1 VVLGVTDVPGPKG
14 SFQGISSAIT
24 PELVVRGDL
33 RSDATVFVRPHRGTR
48 RGRRPAARD
57 HRSARVS
64 LSVVDGRI
72 RHMLLTKR
80 TERQEIAADRDD
92 VRART
97 VPGPTGRCWPT
108 GAQSAWQV
116 TDETQG
122 RGLIPRS
129 KQR

>member
-1 VVLGVTDVPGPKG
+1 MWNHAASTRAPRRYLAPQLIMRGWKATSGARRHTDQGLIERPPPGIPRLADACVPM
-14 SFQGISSAIT
+14 
-24 PELVVRGDL
+24 
-33 RSDATVFVRPHRGTR
+33 
-48 RGRRPAARD
+48 
-57 HRSARVS
+57 
-64 LSVVDGRI
+64 SVVDGRI

-80 TERQEIAADRDD
+80 TERQEVAADRDD

-108 GAQSAWQV
+108 GAPSAWQV

-122 RGLIPRS
+122 RGRNPRS